1 MNKDKKTLYIISFL
15 TLVLLLGSLFVNF
28 GNSKIVAVCILIPL
42 SLANCFLIKRRHSLS
57 INKKE
62 VLLLSIS
69 GDYPDDA
76 DVDFKEIARVLRF
89 LYPDSVG
96 VRITIL

>member
-1 MNKDKKTLYIISFL
+1 M
-15 TLVLLLGSLFVNF
+15 VANF
-28 GNSKIVAVCILIPL
+28 DVFKFNRQA
-42 SLANCFLIKRRHSLS
+42 
-57 INKKE
+57 KE

>member
-1 MNKDKKTLYIISFL
+1 M
-15 TLVLLLGSLFVNF
+15 
-28 GNSKIVAVCILIPL
+28 VADFDVFKFNGQ
-42 SLANCFLIKRRHSLS
+42 A
-57 INKKE
+57 KE

-69 GDYPDDA
+69 GVYQDDA
-76 DVDFKEIARVLRF
+76 NVDFNEFVRVLRF